1 MSKVDELAA
10 RASERAGLDDFGG
23 DSWREGLSILV
34 DSLETHPG
42 VTDSGRE
49 FCYGRYV
56 DALWNRLR
64 VTEYAARHPEVL
76 AEKVEHPLFILGM
89 PRTGTTVASYLL
101 DQDPA
106 RRSLLHWEAG
116 DSVPPASTRT
126 LRSDPR
132 CLAKKAELD
141 ALARAVEAAGAG
153 MPHWEDADGPTE
165 CIFVQNQDFKALSWD
180 AWMPDARYSDWLLR
194 TDMRSAYQY
203 QRAVLQ
209 ILQSRAPGS
218 WSLKMP
224 SHAVHIEALLAVFPD
239 ARLVW
244 AHRDPFRATASL
256 CSIWVQPKQQV
267 LGGALD
273 LHSLA
278 PIAISQLREHVERPL
293 RARERIGA
301 QRFFDLHY
309 AELMRDPIGQMQ
321 ALYAWAGDV
330 LTPETERRMQAWL
343 ERNPQDRF
351 GPRPYSFEQ
360 FGLERADLEP
370 VFEKYLSTFDI
381 ELEPMA
387 A

>member
-1 MSKVDELAA
+1 
-10 RASERAGLDDFGG
+10 
-23 DSWREGLSILV
+23 
-34 DSLETHPG
+34 
-42 VTDSGRE
+42 
-49 FCYGRYV
+49 
-56 DALWNRLR
+56 
-64 VTEYAARHPEVL
+64 
-76 AEKVEHPLFILGM
+76 
-89 PRTGTTVASYLL
+89 
-101 DQDPA
+101 
-106 RRSLLHWEAG
+106 
-116 DSVPPASTRT
+116 
-126 LRSDPR
+126 
-132 CLAKKAELD
+132 
-141 ALARAVEAAGAG
+141 
-153 MPHWEDADGPTE
+153 
-165 CIFVQNQDFKALSWD
+165 
-180 AWMPDARYSDWLLR
+180 MPDARYSDWLLR